1 MRILL
6 APQALKGS
14 LTAAQT
20 GRALAEGVR
29 TVIPDAQVIELPIAD
44 GGEGTV
50 EAMVAATGGTIIP
63 ATVTGPLG
71 EPVAAFF
78 GILGEEGSAEK
89 TAVIEMAAASGLP
102 LVPPERRDPRITT
115 TWGTGELIRHALDRG
130 CRRLLIGIGGSA
142 TNDGGAGLIQALGA
156 QLLDEQG
163 QELPPGGAALARLA
177 RIVSGT
183 LDPRLHETVVQVAC
197 DVDNPLCGLTGAAT
211 IYGPQKGAT
220 PKVVQELDDA
230 LRNYATLIQRDLGV
244 DVLDLPGAGAAGGL
258 GAGLVAFLKAE
269 LLPGSRMVLDALQ
282 FDTQL
287 AATDLVITAE
297 GHLDAQTLRGKSVNA
312 VATAARMRGVPVIVV
327 VGGVGSE
334 EHVLYDIGIAA
345 IVPLPTHPMT
355 LAEAMGSAAPLVSR
369 AVERA
374 LRLIRIGGQLTR
386 SRKSDAEI
394 QPGTVESRLPGMA

>member
-14 LTAAQT
+14 LTAAETAQ
-20 GRALAEGVR
+20 ALAQGVR
-29 TVIPDAQVIELPIAD
+29 AAVPGAQVIELPIAD

-63 ATVTGPLG
+63 VTVTGPLG

-78 GILGEEGSAEK
+78 GILGEAGGAEK

-142 TNDGGAGLIQALGA
+142 TNDGGAGVAQALGA
-156 QLLDEQG
+156 HLLDEQG

-177 RIVSGT
+177 HIVSET
-183 LDPRLHETVVQVAC
+183 LDPRLRDTVVQVAC
-197 DVDNPLCGLTGAAT
+197 DVDNPLCGPNGAAA

-220 PKVVQELDDA
+220 PEMVRELDEA
-230 LRNYATLIQRDLGV
+230 LRHYAEIIKRDLDV

-269 LLPGSRMVLDALQ
+269 LLPGSRMVLDALH
-282 FDTQL
+282 FDAHL
-287 AATDLVITAE
+287 AATDLVMTAE
-297 GHLDAQTLRGKSVNA
+297 GHLDTQTLRGKSVGA
-312 VATAARMRGVPVIVV
+312 VATAARARGVPVIVV
-327 VGGVGSE
+327 TGGVSDE
-334 EHVLYDIGIAA
+334 EHALYEMGIAA

-355 LAEAMGSAAPLVSR
+355 LAEAMTEASSLASR
-369 AVERA
+369 AAERA
-374 LRLIRIGGQLTR
+374 LRLVSIGRQFVRETEGLT
-386 SRKSDAEI
+386 D
-394 QPGTVESRLPGMA
+394 G

>member
-14 LTAAQT
+14 LTAAETVQ
-20 GRALAEGVR
+20 ALAQGVR
-29 TVIPDAQVIELPIAD
+29 AAAPDAQVIELPIAD

-63 ATVTGPLG
+63 VTVTGPLG

-78 GILGEEGSAEK
+78 GILGEAVSAER

-142 TNDGGAGLIQALGA
+142 TNDGGAGLAQALGA
-156 QLLDEQG
+156 HLLDEQG
-163 QELPPGGAALARLA
+163 QELPLGGAALARLA
-177 RIVSGT
+177 RIVSET
-183 LDPRLHETVVQVAC
+183 LDPRLRDTVVQVAC
-197 DVDNPLCGLTGAAT
+197 DVDNPLCGPNGASA

-220 PKVVQELDDA
+220 PEMVHELDDA
-230 LRNYATLIQRDLGV
+230 LRHYAEIIKRDLGV

-269 LLPGSRMVLDALQ
+269 LLPGSRMVLDALH
-282 FDTQL
+282 FDTHL
-287 AATDLVITAE
+287 AAANLVITAE
-297 GHLDAQTLRGKSVNA
+297 GHLDTQTLRGKSVGA
-312 VATAARMRGVPVIVV
+312 VAAAAKTRGIPVIVV
-327 VGGVGSE
+327 VGGVSDE
-334 EHVLYDIGIAA
+334 EHALYEMGIAA

-355 LAEAMGSAAPLVSR
+355 LAEAMASAAPLTSR
-369 AVERA
+369 AAERA
-374 LRLIRIGGQLTR
+374 LRLVSMGSQLAHET
-386 SRKSDAEI
+386 E
-394 QPGTVESRLPGMA
+394 GLPSG

>member
-14 LTAAQT
+14 LTAAET
-20 GRALAEGVR
+20 ARAMAEGVR
-29 TVIPDAQVIELPIAD
+29 TATQHPVWGTGIPAHHPPDGVWRPDVQVVELPIAD

-63 ATVTGPLG
+63 VTVTGPLG

-78 GILGEEGSAEK
+78 GILGEAESAER

-115 TWGTGELIRHALDRG
+115 TWGTGELIRYALDLG

-142 TNDGGAGLIQALGA
+142 TNDGGAGLAQALGA
-156 QLLDEQG
+156 HLLDAQG

-177 RIVSGT
+177 RIVGET
-183 LDPRLHETVVQVAC
+183 LDPRLHDTVVQVAC
-197 DVDNPLCGLTGAAT
+197 DVDNPLCGPNGAAA

-220 PKVVQELDDA
+220 PTMVRELDEA
-230 LRNYATLIQRDLGV
+230 LRHYATIVKRDLGM

-269 LLPGSRMVLDALQ
+269 LLPGSRMVLDALH
-282 FDTQL
+282 FDTHL
-287 AATDLVITAE
+287 ATADLVITAE
-297 GHLDAQTLRGKSVNA
+297 GHLDMQTLRGKSVGA
-312 VATAARMRGVPVIVV
+312 VAAAAKSRSVPVIVV
-327 VGGVGSE
+327 AGGVSSE
-334 EHVLYDIGIAA
+334 EHALYELGIAA

-355 LAEAMGSAAPLVSR
+355 LAEAMASAAPLVSR
-369 AVERA
+369 ATERT
-374 LRLIRIGGQLTR
+374 LRLIGIGSQL
-386 SRKSDAEI
+386 AG
-394 QPGTVESRLPGMA
+394 P